1 MSISHNTS
9 IAQTNLHTN
18 VLYQKVNGLSCVCL
32 YFSFV
37 VKMGGWLRVLFNQG
51 NILVFLFFFST
62 NQGQNQKKQKPKEA
76 KSLEPD
82 EVIFLILLTFFF
94 CYLTKCNP
102 GP

>member
-9 IAQTNLHTN
+9 IAQTNLHTS

-51 NILVFLFFFST
+51 NILVFLFFFSI
-62 NQGQNQKKQKPKEA
+62 NQGQNQKKKQKQKEA

-82 EVIFLILLTFFF
+82 EVIFLILLTFF